1 MHQDEPINLNQ
12 FLRGTQ
18 LAGVQIARSDAER
31 LFNTLASSD
40 GGHGPQGSQG
50 RLDSASFVKSLAARD
65 AVNGGAGDLDS
76 KGYKSYEQ
84 TTEQRNHE
92 YSTFGAPPPIRNP
105 QSKAGSANML
115 AHKHYVSDPPSEKT
129 TQWNN
134 GDSIVRQER
143 LASEKLLRTIT
154 EAADPHS
161 GTRPSLT
168 LQRAFA
174 KVKRVQ
180 DGFVDMTGFQE
191 GMSNLGVQLSKQD
204 CRELFRRFDASEQDT
219 ISIHSF
225 TALVC
230 DRQRTELLGST
241 RGLRLQSE
249 QHDDHRILLD
259 AWGVP
264 SHQKMANEYAMASAS
279 SSSSSSSA
287 GHVSKHS
294 GIQAGRITNYTVE
307 KDVRKR
313 LRIIS
318 PQDPESARQ
327 YLLYVFRKHDS
338 SGRGTS
344 GTISHKAFRDALANF
359 DATFSGSR
367 SAAVVDILV
376 RYFLTSF
383 ARYYFSFFGLTFDT
397 HFCF

>member
-1 MHQDEPINLNQ
+1 
-12 FLRGTQ
+12 
-18 LAGVQIARSDAER
+18 
-31 LFNTLASSD
+31 
-40 GGHGPQGSQG
+40 
-50 RLDSASFVKSLAARD
+50 
-65 AVNGGAGDLDS
+65 
-76 KGYKSYEQ
+76 
-84 TTEQRNHE
+84 
-92 YSTFGAPPPIRNP
+92 
-105 QSKAGSANML
+105 
-115 AHKHYVSDPPSEKT
+115 
-129 TQWNN
+129 
-134 GDSIVRQER
+134 
-143 LASEKLLRTIT
+143 
-154 EAADPHS
+154 
-161 GTRPSLT
+161 
-168 LQRAFA
+168 
-174 KVKRVQ
+174 
-180 DGFVDMTGFQE
+180 
-191 GMSNLGVQLSKQD
+191 
-204 CRELFRRFDASEQDT
+204 
-219 ISIHSF
+219 
-225 TALVC
+225 
-230 DRQRTELLGST
+230 
-241 RGLRLQSE
+241 
-249 QHDDHRILLD
+249 
-259 AWGVP
+259 
-264 SHQKMANEYAMASAS
+264 MASAS